1 MKFATDNTQSSQTLD
16 AVQTVE
22 FPAGIVGFPQFNR
35 AEIVY
40 QPDQLP
46 FMWLRGDAGGDPISF
61 LVVEPAG
68 LVKDYELE
76 LSDADVEA
84 LDIRES
90 SQALVLNIANITN
103 NGGKKILLN
112 LIGPIVVNRQTLKAK
127 QVIIGNCHKYSAR
140 HVLYQ
145 EEGA

>member
-1 MKFATDNTQSSQTLD
+1 MKFATDTAQPSQTLD
-16 AVQTVE
+16 AVQSIE
-22 FPAGIVGFPQFNR
+22 FPGGIVGFPQFTR

-40 QPDQLP
+40 QPEQLP
-46 FMWLRGDAGGDPISF
+46 FMWLRGTEGEPISF

-68 LVKDYELE
+68 LVPDYELE
-76 LSDADVEA
+76 LSDADVEF
-84 LDIRES
+84 LGITDS
-90 SQALVLNIANITN
+90 TQALVLNIANVVN
-103 NGGKKILLN
+103 EGSKKILLN

-145 EEGA
+145 EEEA